1 VALVEERLAFME
13 GRVVEHAQMFS
24 DIRDGMA
31 GLGQRMDRL
40 DERMDR
46 FEERMERRF
55 EQVDARFVQI
65 DARFVQMDGRFLRID
80 TRLDQLG
87 GELSK
92 HFRWLVG
99 VQITTTFMIV
109 ATLIGVLA
117 GR

>member
-40 DERMDR
+40 EERIDR
-46 FEERMERRF
+46 LEERMERRF
-55 EQVDARFVQI
+55 EQVDARFVQVE
-65 DARFVQMDGRFLRID
+65 A
-80 TRLDQLG
+80 RLDLLG
-87 GELSK
+87 AELSK

-99 VQITTTFMIV
+99 VQITATITVV
-109 ATLIGVLA
+109 AALIGTLA
-117 GR
+117 VR